1 MFQEALLWRETLLL
15 LPSQHVTR
23 KAAAIVVAIVGV
35 LKSHQATVSLPLS
48 SAFVSPKGDTWDSVE
63 AVLGDGGTRS
73 G

>member
-1 MFQEALLWRETLLL
+1 MWRETLLL

-48 SAFVSPKGDTWDSVE
+48 SLASAFVSPKGDTWDSVE